1 MNHTKSRPQAA
12 QHKYRKANQRFQVQM
27 MIDALENMVLEA
39 DTLTLRRVAVD
50 ALKMLKTALRER
62 P

>member
-1 MNHTKSRPQAA
+1 
-12 QHKYRKANQRFQVQM
+12 M